1 MARYSAQKTNQNT
14 ERSNDPML
22 NYAAKGVENVD
33 FLNSGNVRA
42 ELNEERTMTNLTR
55 KEYLNGRY

>member
-1 MARYSAQKTNQNT
+1 MNRYSNQNT

-33 FLNSGNVRA
+33 FLNSGTMRTESND
-42 ELNEERTMTNLTR
+42 ERTMSNLTR
-55 KEYLNGRY
+55 KEYLNGRYQ